1 MSDQEYLEAI
11 LADQTLEEGGEE
23 LKALRA
29 HRKDVEDLLRAKV
42 GLGGPS
48 IRYGGS
54 YKKGTMN
61 RDSYDLD
68 MTCYFGREDTVAG
81 TTLKEI
87 YENVEEALREKY
99 WTERKGSA
107 IRLRSLDDLRS
118 DFHIDVVPGRFV
130 EGKEGDVHLYRSN
143 GDKAYLKTNL
153 DVHIDHVQGS
163 GAVPAIRLMKL
174 WSVRRYVEV
183 KTFALEL
190 LAIKLLEGKSK
201 QALADQ
207 LEHVLTEL
215 RDHSDSLAIVDP
227 ANANNDL
234 GELLNE
240 AVRFNLQS
248 AAEATLRSVEENGWE
263 AIFGPAEKKEKAAAL
278 SRLAVAAVVRPKPY
292 HPGDDVV

>member
-29 HRKDVEDLLRAKV
+29 HRKDVEDLLRAKF

-118 DFHIDVVPGRFV
+118 DFHIDRPRAGQR
-130 EGKEGDVHLYRSN
+130 G
-143 GDKAYLKTNL
+143 
-153 DVHIDHVQGS
+153 GS
-163 GAVPAIRLMKL
+163 
-174 WSVRRYVEV
+174 RYQAHE
-183 KTFALEL
+183 AL
-190 LAIKLLEGKSK
+190 
-201 QALADQ
+201 
-207 LEHVLTEL
+207 
-215 RDHSDSLAIVDP
+215 
-227 ANANNDL
+227 
-234 GELLNE
+234 
-240 AVRFNLQS
+240 
-248 AAEATLRSVEENGWE
+248 
-263 AIFGPAEKKEKAAAL
+263 
-278 SRLAVAAVVRPKPY
+278 VRPPLRRSEDLR
-292 HPGDDVV
+292 P